1 MAAAP
6 RSTARAR
13 RARGSLSPDEI
24 LRTTQ
29 ELVHRDGLDALS
41 MPVLARELGAGVTS
55 IYWYFRSKDELL
67 VALAER
73 VTEELYAALPRIGDG
88 AWDAELRS
96 YFLEYREL
104 LHRSPVYLDLF
115 TVRPRFVLTRP
126 RVYQMILE
134 RLDEEIGLLTR
145 AGLPPD
151 LAGRAF
157 SACSHYT
164 RGYAMLEQR
173 AAVDPGEVDATTHDQ
188 LVDRVEH
195 LDPAVY
201 PVLTSLGDL
210 DPVMRLD
217 DTNFELGLDLVLDG
231 LRTEVERH
239 VPPTPT
245 GRRRRR
251 SSPA

>member
-1 MAAAP
+1 MAATP
-6 RSTARAR
+6 RPTDRAR

-29 ELVHRDGLDALS
+29 ELVHRDGLESLS

-55 IYWYFRSKDELL
+55 IYWYFRSKDDLL

-73 VTEELYAALPRIGDG
+73 VTEELYAALPRIGAG

-96 YFLEYREL
+96 YFIDYREL
-104 LHRSPVYLDLF
+104 LHRSPVYLELF

-126 RVYQMILE
+126 RVYQLILE

-164 RGYAMLEQR
+164 RGYAMLEKR
-173 AAVDPGEVDATTHDQ
+173 GAVDPGEIDATTHDQ

-195 LDPAVY
+195 LDPTEY

-217 DTNFELGLDLVLDG
+217 EDHFVLGLDLVLDG
-231 LRTEVERH
+231 LRVEVERH
-239 VPPTPT
+239 APPAP

-251 SSPA
+251 S

>member
-1 MAAAP
+1 MPAAP
-6 RSTARAR
+6 RATTRTR

-24 LRTTQ
+24 LRATQ

-55 IYWYFRSKDELL
+55 IYWYFRSKDDLL

-88 AWDAELRS
+88 AWDTELRS
-96 YFLEYREL
+96 YFVDFRAL
-104 LHRSPVYLDLF
+104 LHRSPVYLELF
-115 TVRPRFVLTRP
+115 TFRPRFVLTRP
-126 RVYQMILE
+126 RVYQTVLE

-151 LAGRAF
+151 VAGRAF
-157 SACSHYT
+157 SACSQYT

-173 AAVDPGEVDATTHDQ
+173 AAADPDEAEATTHDQ
-188 LVDRVEH
+188 LVDRVGH
-195 LDPAVY
+195 LDPAAY

-210 DPVMRLD
+210 DPVVGLD
-217 DTNFELGLDLVLDG
+217 DANFELGLDLVLDG
-231 LRTEVERH
+231 LRAEVERH
-239 VPPTPT
+239 VPPGPGTR
-245 GRRRRR
+245 RRRRR
-251 SSPA
+251 S

>member
-1 MAAAP
+1 MAAARP
-6 RSTARAR
+6 TDRTR

-29 ELVHRDGLDALS
+29 ELVHRDGLEALS

-73 VTEELYAALPRIGDG
+73 VTEELYAAFPRIGDG
-88 AWDAELRS
+88 PWDDELRA
-96 YFLEYREL
+96 YFIEFREL
-104 LHRSPVYLDLF
+104 LHRSPVYLELF

-126 RVYQMILE
+126 RVYQLILE
-134 RLDEEIGLLTR
+134 RLDEEVGLLTR
-145 AGLPPD
+145 AGLPAD
-151 LAGRAF
+151 IAGRAF

-173 AAVDPGEVDATTHDQ
+173 ATVDPGEVDATTHDQ

-195 LDPAVY
+195 LDPTVY

-217 DTNFELGLDLVLDG
+217 DTNFALGLDLILDG
-231 LRTEVERH
+231 LRSEVEHHAR
-239 VPPTPT
+239 PAPT

-251 SSPA
+251 A